1 VLPPSDQAKS
11 KPNLRQGTF
20 TPSQDHA
27 KDTLNM
33 SRLQPARGT
42 SDLLPEAMAAH
53 RRVID
58 TARDAASLYGFQEM
72 ATPIFEFAE
81 VFSRPLG
88 DSSDVVTKET
98 YNFTDRGGETL
109 TLRPEN
115 TAGVVRAMISN
126 GLTQSLPLKFFYAGP
141 MFRYERPQKGRM
153 RQFHQIGI
161 EYLGPR
167 DGLADAEI
175 IGCGARVLDGLGV
188 LDRCTLHLNS
198 LGDTE
203 SRQAYR
209 AALLAFLEAHAG
221 DLSEDSQKRMQTNPL
236 RILDSKDKGD
246 RVILADAPRL
256 DAFLNESS
264 KTHFA
269 TVTASLDKASIAWQ
283 FDPLLVRGLDY
294 YCHTAFEFITDALG
308 AQGTVLGGGRYDGL
322 SEMLAGPPVAGVGWA
337 AGVERLAMLAGAE
350 APVAPPVAVMAMDDD
365 AGVAAYAVAEVLRNA
380 GIAVDV
386 PTGGAIGK
394 RLKKADRAGVR
405 MAVILGSDEI
415 ANGTAQI
422 RNLAAGTQHEIA
434 QADLPSHL
442 ASALATATDGPSA

>member
-1 VLPPSDQAKS
+1 
-11 KPNLRQGTF
+11 
-20 TPSQDHA
+20 
-27 KDTLNM
+27 M

-42 SDLLPEAMAAH
+42 SDLLPDAMAAH
-53 RRVID
+53 RQVVT
-58 TARDAASLYGFQEM
+58 TAREASARYGFQEM

-98 YNFTDRGGETL
+98 YNFTDRGGETF

-161 EYLGPR
+161 EFLGPR

-175 IGCGARVLDGLGV
+175 IACGARVLSDLGV
-188 LDRCTLHLNS
+188 LDKCKLHLNS
-198 LGDTE
+198 LGDTD

-209 AALLAFLEAHAG
+209 SALVAFLERHAG
-221 DLSEDSQKRMQTNPL
+221 DLSEDSQARLKTNPL
-236 RILDSKDKGD
+236 RILDSKNAGD
-246 RVILADAPRL
+246 RDILVDAPRL
-256 DAFLNESS
+256 DAHLNAESAA
-264 KTHFA
+264 HFKA
-269 TVTASLDKASIAWQ
+269 VTTALDAAGINWE

-322 SEMLAGPPVAGVGWA
+322 SEMLGGPPVAGVGWA
-337 AGVERLAMLAGAE
+337 AGIERLAMLAGD
-350 APVAPPVAVMAMDDD
+350 APVDMPRVAVMSAEED
-365 AGVAAYAVAEVLRNA
+365 ADSTAFALAEALRTA
-380 GIAVDV
+380 GIAVDL
-386 PTGGAIGK
+386 PTGGNIGK
-394 RLKKADRAGVR
+394 RMKKADRAGIR
-405 MAVILGSDEI
+405 YAVILGGAELAS
-415 ANGTAQI
+415 GTVQLRDLGEGAQ
-422 RNLAAGTQHEIA
+422 EEVA
-434 QADLPSHL
+434 QADLVARL
-442 ASALATATDGPSA
+442 LQNLGNEDAS

>member
-1 VLPPSDQAKS
+1 
-11 KPNLRQGTF
+11 
-20 TPSQDHA
+20 
-27 KDTLNM
+27 M

-42 SDLLPEAMAAH
+42 SDLLPDAMAAH
-53 RRVID
+53 RQVVT
-58 TARDAASLYGFQEM
+58 TAREASARYGFQEM

-98 YNFTDRGGETL
+98 YNFTDRGGETF

-161 EYLGPR
+161 EFLGPR

-175 IGCGARVLDGLGV
+175 IACGARVLSDLGV
-188 LDRCTLHLNS
+188 LDKCKLHLNS
-198 LGDTE
+198 LGDTD

-209 AALLAFLEAHAG
+209 SALVAFLERHAG
-221 DLSEDSQKRMQTNPL
+221 DLSEDSQARLKTNPL
-236 RILDSKDKGD
+236 RILDSKNAGD
-246 RVILADAPRL
+246 RDILVDAPRL
-256 DAFLNESS
+256 DAHLNAESAA
-264 KTHFA
+264 HFKA
-269 TVTASLDKASIAWQ
+269 VTTALEAAWINWE

-322 SEMLAGPPVAGVGWA
+322 SEMLGGPPVAGVGWA
-337 AGVERLAMLAGAE
+337 AGIERLAMLAGD
-350 APVAPPVAVMAMDDD
+350 APVDMPRVAVMSAEED
-365 AGVAAYAVAEVLRNA
+365 ADSTAFALAEALRTA
-380 GIAVDV
+380 GIAVDL
-386 PTGGAIGK
+386 PTGGNIGK
-394 RLKKADRAGVR
+394 RMKKADRAGIR
-405 MAVILGSDEI
+405 YAVILGGAELAS
-415 ANGTAQI
+415 GTVQLRDLGEGAQ
-422 RNLAAGTQHEIA
+422 EEVA
-434 QADLPSHL
+434 QADLVARL
-442 ASALATATDGPSA
+442 LQNLGNEDAS

>member
-1 VLPPSDQAKS
+1 
-11 KPNLRQGTF
+11 
-20 TPSQDHA
+20 
-27 KDTLNM
+27 M

-42 SDLLPEAMAAH
+42 SDLLPSTMAAH

-58 TARDAASLYGFQEM
+58 TARDAAGLYGFQEM

-175 IGCGARVLDGLGV
+175 IACGARVLAGLGV
-188 LDRCTLHLNS
+188 LDRCRLHLNS
-198 LGDTE
+198 LGDAE

-209 AALLAFLEAHAG
+209 AALLAFLESRASE
-221 DLSEDSQKRMQTNPL
+221 LSEDSQARLQTNPL
-236 RILDSKDKGD
+236 RILDSKDAGD
-246 RVILADAPRL
+246 RAILENAPRL
-256 DAFLNESS
+256 DGYLNDAS
-264 KTHFA
+264 KRHFA
-269 TVTASLDKASIAWQ
+269 AVTGALDSAGIDWT

-322 SEMLAGPPVAGVGWA
+322 SEMLGGPPVAGVGWA
-337 AGVERLAMLAGAE
+337 AGVERLSMLVGEQESAT
-350 APVAPPVAVMAMDDD
+350 PPVAILPMDGDGESEAHRLAEMLRD
-365 AGVAAYAVAEVLRNA
+365 SGVA
-380 GIAVDV
+380 VDLSA
-386 PTGGAIGK
+386 GGAIGK
-394 RLKKADRAGVR
+394 RLKKADRAGAR
-405 MAVILGSDEI
+405 LAVILGSDE
-415 ANGTAQI
+415 
-422 RNLAAGTQHEIA
+422 LAAGTAQLRDLATGTQSSIA
-434 QADLPSHL
+434 QADLAAALH
-442 ASALATATDGPSA
+442 AALADDDDGAA

>member
-1 VLPPSDQAKS
+1 
-11 KPNLRQGTF
+11 
-20 TPSQDHA
+20 
-27 KDTLNM
+27 M

-42 SDLLPEAMAAH
+42 TDLLPAAMASH
-53 RRVID
+53 RAVID
-58 TARDAASLYGFQEM
+58 TARAAAASYGFQEM

-98 YNFTDRGGETL
+98 YNFTDRGGETF

-126 GLTQSLPLKFFYAGP
+126 GMTQSLPLKYFYAGP

-167 DGLADAEI
+167 DGIADAEI
-175 IGCGARVLDGLGV
+175 IGCGARVLGNLGV
-188 LDRCTLHLNS
+188 LDRCQLHLNS

-209 AALLAFLEAHAG
+209 AALVAYFGEHA
-221 DLSEDSQKRMQTNPL
+221 DELSEDSQARLKTNPL
-236 RILDSKDKGD
+236 RILDSKDAGD
-246 RVILADAPRL
+246 RVILGAAPRL
-256 DAFLNESS
+256 DGYLNDESRR
-264 KTHFA
+264 HFDS
-269 TVTASLDKASIAWQ
+269 VTGALDAAGISWT

-322 SEMLAGPPVAGVGWA
+322 SEMLGGPPVPGVGWA
-337 AGVERLAMLAGAE
+337 AGVERLAMLLGEVDLAV
-350 APVAPPVAVMAMDDD
+350 PRVAVMPMDGDVEG
-365 AGVAAYAVAEVLRNA
+365 AAFALAEQLRGV
-380 GIAVDV
+380 GIAVDL
-386 PTGGAIGK
+386 PTSGGIGK
-394 RLKKADRAGVR
+394 RLKKADRAGITH
-405 MAVILGSDEI
+405 AVIMGSDEV
-415 ANGTAQI
+415 ANGTVQL
-422 RNLAAGTQHEIA
+422 RDLADGTQSEVA
-434 QADLPSHL
+434 QDTLAETLPGIL
-442 ASALATATDGPSA
+442 DRDGGS

>member
-1 VLPPSDQAKS
+1 
-11 KPNLRQGTF
+11 
-20 TPSQDHA
+20 
-27 KDTLNM
+27 M

-42 SDLLPEAMAAH
+42 SDLLPDAMAAH
-53 RRVID
+53 RQVIT
-58 TARDAASLYGFQEM
+58 TAREASARYGFQEM

-98 YNFTDRGGETL
+98 YNFTDRGGETF

-161 EYLGPR
+161 EFLGPR

-175 IGCGARVLDGLGV
+175 IACGARVLSDLGV
-188 LDRCTLHLNS
+188 LDKCKLHLNS
-198 LGDTE
+198 LGDTD

-209 AALLAFLEAHAG
+209 SALVAFLERHAG
-221 DLSEDSQKRMQTNPL
+221 DLSEDSQARLKTNPL
-236 RILDSKDKGD
+236 RILDSKNAGD
-246 RVILADAPRL
+246 RDILVDAPRL
-256 DAFLNESS
+256 DAHLNAESAA
-264 KTHFA
+264 HFKA
-269 TVTASLDKASIAWQ
+269 VTTALDAAGINWE

-322 SEMLAGPPVAGVGWA
+322 SEMLGGPPVAGVGWA
-337 AGVERLAMLAGAE
+337 AGIERLAMLAGN
-350 APVAPPVAVMAMDDD
+350 APVDMPRVAVMSAEED
-365 AGVAAYAVAEVLRNA
+365 ADSTAFALAEALRTA
-380 GIAVDV
+380 GIAVDL
-386 PTGGAIGK
+386 PTGGNIGK
-394 RLKKADRAGVR
+394 RMKKADRAGIR
-405 MAVILGSDEI
+405 YAVILGGAELAS
-415 ANGTAQI
+415 GTVQLRDLGEGAQ
-422 RNLAAGTQHEIA
+422 EEVA
-434 QADLPSHL
+434 QADLVARL
-442 ASALATATDGPSA
+442 LQNLGNEDAS

>member
-1 VLPPSDQAKS
+1 
-11 KPNLRQGTF
+11 
-20 TPSQDHA
+20 
-27 KDTLNM
+27 M

-42 SDLLPEAMAAH
+42 SDLLPDAMAAH
-53 RRVID
+53 RQVIT
-58 TARDAASLYGFQEM
+58 TAREASARYGFQEM

-98 YNFTDRGGETL
+98 YNFTDRGGETF

-161 EYLGPR
+161 EFLGPR

-175 IGCGARVLDGLGV
+175 IACGARVLSDLGV
-188 LDRCTLHLNS
+188 LDKCKLHLNS
-198 LGDTE
+198 LGDTD

-209 AALLAFLEAHAG
+209 SALVAFLERHAG
-221 DLSEDSQKRMQTNPL
+221 DLSEDSQARLKTNPL
-236 RILDSKDKGD
+236 RILDSKNAGD
-246 RVILADAPRL
+246 RDILVDAPRL
-256 DAFLNESS
+256 DAHLNAESAA
-264 KTHFA
+264 HFKA
-269 TVTASLDKASIAWQ
+269 VTTALDAAGINWE

-322 SEMLAGPPVAGVGWA
+322 SEMLGGPPVAGVGWA
-337 AGVERLAMLAGAE
+337 AGIERLAMLAGN
-350 APVAPPVAVMAMDDD
+350 APVDMPRVAVMSAEED
-365 AGVAAYAVAEVLRNA
+365 ADSTAFALAEALRTA
-380 GIAVDV
+380 GIAVDL
-386 PTGGAIGK
+386 PTGGNIGK
-394 RLKKADRAGVR
+394 RMKKADRAGIR
-405 MAVILGSDEI
+405 YAVILGGAELAS
-415 ANGTAQI
+415 GTVQLRDLGEGAQ
-422 RNLAAGTQHEIA
+422 EEVA
-434 QADLPSHL
+434 QADLVARLLQNPGNED
-442 ASALATATDGPSA
+442 AS

>member
-1 VLPPSDQAKS
+1 
-11 KPNLRQGTF
+11 
-20 TPSQDHA
+20 
-27 KDTLNM
+27 M

-42 SDLLPEAMAAH
+42 ADLMPAMMAAH
-53 RRVID
+53 RKVID
-58 TARDAASLYGFQEM
+58 TARDAAGCYGFQEM

-167 DGLADAEI
+167 DGVADAEI
-175 IGCGARVLDGLGV
+175 IGCGARILDQLGV
-188 LDRCTLHLNS
+188 LDKCTLHLNS

-203 SRQAYR
+203 SRAAYR
-209 AALLAFLEAHAG
+209 EALVAFFKSHAD
-221 DLSEDSQKRMQTNPL
+221 DLSEDSRTRLGTNPL
-236 RILDSKDKGD
+236 RILDSKDSGD
-246 RVILADAPRL
+246 REIIDGAPRL
-256 DAFLNESS
+256 NAFLNDES
-264 KTHFA
+264 KAHFDKVCQA
-269 TVTASLDKASIAWQ
+269 LDAASINWT

-322 SEMLAGPPVAGVGWA
+322 SEMLGGPPVAGVGWA
-337 AGVERLAMLAGAE
+337 AGVERLAMLVGDVTPAV
-350 APVAPPVAVMAMDDD
+350 PLVAVMAMDSADE
-365 AGVAAYAVAEVLRNA
+365 ATAFALAETLRHG
-380 GIAVDV
+380 GISVDL
-386 PTGGAIGK
+386 PTGGNIGK
-394 RLKKADRAGVR
+394 RMKKADRSGVR
-405 MAVILGSDEI
+405 FAAILGSDEI
-415 ANGTAQI
+415 ANGTVQL
-422 RNLAAGTQHEIA
+422 RDLGEGTQREIEMGE
-434 QADLPSHL
+434 L
-442 ASALATATDGPSA
+442 AVIIAARLAEGD

>member
-1 VLPPSDQAKS
+1 
-11 KPNLRQGTF
+11 
-20 TPSQDHA
+20 
-27 KDTLNM
+27 M

-42 SDLLPEAMAAH
+42 SDLLPSVMAAH
-53 RRVID
+53 RRVMD
-58 TARDAASLYGFQEM
+58 TARAAAGLYGFQEM

-88 DSSDVVTKET
+88 DSSDVVTKEP

-175 IGCGARVLDGLGV
+175 IACGARVLAGLGV
-188 LDRCTLHLNS
+188 LDRCRLHLNS
-198 LGDTE
+198 LGDAE

-209 AALLAFLEAHAG
+209 TALLAFFQAHAA
-221 DLSEDSQKRMQTNPL
+221 DLSDDSKARLQTNPL
-236 RILDSKDKGD
+236 RILDSKDTGD
-246 RVILADAPRL
+246 RAILKNAPRL
-256 DAFLNESS
+256 DEYLNDSS
-264 KTHFA
+264 KRHFA
-269 TVTASLDKASIAWQ
+269 AVTRALDSAGIDWT

-322 SEMLAGPPVAGVGWA
+322 SEMLGGPQVAGVGWA
-337 AGVERLAMLAGAE
+337 AGVERLAMLGGDQLPETPQVAIMPMDEDGEADAHRLAE
-350 APVAPPVAVMAMDDD
+350 L
-365 AGVAAYAVAEVLRNA
+365 LRDN
-380 GIAVDV
+380 GFAVDLAA
-386 PTGGAIGK
+386 GGAIGK
-394 RLKKADRAGVR
+394 RMKKADRAGVR
-405 MAVILGSDEI
+405 VAVILGSDE
-415 ANGTAQI
+415 
-422 RNLAAGTQHEIA
+422 LAAGTAQLRDLATGTQSSVA
-434 QADLPSHL
+434 QADLPAALGSVL
-442 ASALATATDGPSA
+442 AGNEDGAT

>member
-1 VLPPSDQAKS
+1 
-11 KPNLRQGTF
+11 
-20 TPSQDHA
+20 
-27 KDTLNM
+27 M

-42 SDLLPEAMAAH
+42 SDLLPDAMAAH

-58 TARDAASLYGFQEM
+58 TARDISALYGFQEM

-126 GLTQSLPLKFFYAGP
+126 GLTQNLPLKFFYAGP

-161 EYLGPR
+161 EFLGPR
-167 DGLADAEI
+167 DGLADADI
-175 IGCGARVLDGLGV
+175 IGCGARVLDSLGV
-188 LDRCTLHLNS
+188 LDRCNLHLNS

-209 AALLAFLEAHAG
+209 AALLGFLDAHAA
-221 DLSEDSQKRMQTNPL
+221 DLSEDSQTRLKTNPL

-246 RVILADAPRL
+246 RAILADAPRL
-256 DAFLNESS
+256 DEFLNDVS
-264 KTHFA
+264 KSHFA
-269 TVTASLDKASIAWQ
+269 MVTASLDKAGIAWQ

-294 YCHTAFEFITDALG
+294 YCHTAFEFITDDLG

-322 SEMLAGPPVAGVGWA
+322 SEMLGGPPVAGVGWA
-337 AGVERLAMLAGAE
+337 AGVERLAMLAGAD
-350 APVAPPVAVMAMDDD
+350 APRVPAVAVMPMDDN
-365 AGVAAYAVAEVLRNA
+365 AGVAAYAVAELLRNA

-405 MAVILGSDEI
+405 MAVILGSDEV
-415 ANGTAQI
+415 AGGTSQL
-422 RNLAAGTQHEIA
+422 RDLVAGTQAEIA
-434 QADLPSHL
+434 QQDLPHHI
-442 ASALATATDGPSA
+442 AGMLATLVDGDSA

>member
-1 VLPPSDQAKS
+1 
-11 KPNLRQGTF
+11 
-20 TPSQDHA
+20 
-27 KDTLNM
+27 M

-42 SDLLPEAMAAH
+42 SDLLPDAMAAH
-53 RRVID
+53 RQVVT
-58 TARDAASLYGFQEM
+58 TAREASARYGFQEM

-98 YNFTDRGGETL
+98 YNFTDRGGETF

-161 EYLGPR
+161 EFLGPR

-175 IGCGARVLDGLGV
+175 IACGARVLSDLGV
-188 LDRCTLHLNS
+188 LDKCKLHLNS
-198 LGDTE
+198 LGDTD

-209 AALLAFLEAHAG
+209 SALVAFLERHAG
-221 DLSEDSQKRMQTNPL
+221 DLSEDSQARLKTNPL
-236 RILDSKDKGD
+236 RILDSKNAGD
-246 RVILADAPRL
+246 RDILVDAPRL
-256 DAFLNESS
+256 DAHLNAESAA
-264 KTHFA
+264 HFKA
-269 TVTASLDKASIAWQ
+269 VTTALDAAGINWE

-322 SEMLAGPPVAGVGWA
+322 SEMLGGPPVAGVGWA
-337 AGVERLAMLAGAE
+337 AGIERLAMLAGD
-350 APVAPPVAVMAMDDD
+350 APVDMPRVAVMSAEED
-365 AGVAAYAVAEVLRNA
+365 ADSTAFALAEALRTA
-380 GIAVDV
+380 GIAVDL
-386 PTGGAIGK
+386 PTGGNIGK
-394 RLKKADRAGVR
+394 RMKKADRAGIR
-405 MAVILGSDEI
+405 YAVILGGAELAS
-415 ANGTAQI
+415 GTVQLRDLGEGAQ
-422 RNLAAGTQHEIA
+422 EEVA
-434 QADLPSHL
+434 QADLVARLLQKPGNED
-442 ASALATATDGPSA
+442 AS

>member
-1 VLPPSDQAKS
+1 
-11 KPNLRQGTF
+11 
-20 TPSQDHA
+20 
-27 KDTLNM
+27 M
-33 SRLQPARGT
+33 SRLQTARGT

-58 TARDAASLYGFQEM
+58 TARDMSSLYGFQEM

-198 LGDTE
+198 LGDSE

-209 AALLAFLEAHAG
+209 TALLAFLDTHAG
-221 DLSEDSQKRMQTNPL
+221 DLSEDSQTRLQTNPL

-246 RVILADAPRL
+246 RAILAKAPRL
-256 DAFLNESS
+256 DEYLNDIS
-264 KTHFA
+264 KAHFVA
-269 TVTASLDKASIAWQ
+269 VTESLDKAGIAWR

-294 YCHTAFEFITDALG
+294 YCHTAFEFITDDLG

-322 SEMLAGPPVAGVGWA
+322 SEMLGGPPVPGVGWA

-350 APVAPPVAVMAMDDD
+350 APVAPPVAVMPMDDD
-365 AGVAAYAVAEVLRNA
+365 AGVAAYAVAEMLRDA

-405 MAVILGSDEI
+405 IAVILGSDEI
-415 ANGTAQI
+415 AGGTAQL
-422 RNLAAGTQHEIA
+422 RDLTTGTQDEIA
-434 QADLPSHL
+434 QADLSSHL
-442 ASALATATDGPSA
+442 AGTLANHTDGTSA

>member
-1 VLPPSDQAKS
+1 
-11 KPNLRQGTF
+11 
-20 TPSQDHA
+20 
-27 KDTLNM
+27 M

-42 SDLLPEAMAAH
+42 SDLLPSVMAAH
-53 RRVID
+53 RRVMD
-58 TARDAASLYGFQEM
+58 TARAAAGLYGFQEM

-175 IGCGARVLDGLGV
+175 IACGARVLAGLGV
-188 LDRCTLHLNS
+188 LDRCRLHLNS
-198 LGDTE
+198 LGDAE

-209 AALLAFLEAHAG
+209 TALLAFFQAHAA
-221 DLSEDSQKRMQTNPL
+221 DLSDDSKARLQTNPL
-236 RILDSKDKGD
+236 RILDSKDTGD
-246 RVILADAPRL
+246 RAILKNAPRL
-256 DAFLNESS
+256 DEYLNDSS
-264 KTHFA
+264 KRHFA
-269 TVTASLDKASIAWQ
+269 AVTRALDSAGIDWT

-322 SEMLAGPPVAGVGWA
+322 SEMLGGPQVAGVGWA
-337 AGVERLAMLAGAE
+337 AGVERLAMLGGDQLPETPQVAIMPMDEDGEADAHRLAE
-350 APVAPPVAVMAMDDD
+350 L
-365 AGVAAYAVAEVLRNA
+365 LRDN
-380 GIAVDV
+380 GFAVDLAA
-386 PTGGAIGK
+386 GGAIGK
-394 RLKKADRAGVR
+394 RMKKADRAGVR
-405 MAVILGSDEI
+405 VAVILGSDE
-415 ANGTAQI
+415 
-422 RNLAAGTQHEIA
+422 LAAGTAQLRDLATGTQSSVA
-434 QADLPSHL
+434 QADLPAALGSVL
-442 ASALATATDGPSA
+442 AGNEDGAT

>member
-1 VLPPSDQAKS
+1 
-11 KPNLRQGTF
+11 
-20 TPSQDHA
+20 
-27 KDTLNM
+27 M

-42 SDLLPEAMAAH
+42 SDLLPSVMAAH
-53 RRVID
+53 RRVMD
-58 TARDAASLYGFQEM
+58 TARDAAVLYGFQEM

-175 IGCGARVLDGLGV
+175 IACGARVLAGLGV
-188 LDRCTLHLNS
+188 LDRCRLHLNS
-198 LGDTE
+198 LGDAE

-209 AALLAFLEAHAG
+209 TALLAFFQAHAA
-221 DLSEDSQKRMQTNPL
+221 DLSDDSKARLQTNPL
-236 RILDSKDKGD
+236 RILDSKDRGD
-246 RVILADAPRL
+246 RAILENAPRL
-256 DAFLNESS
+256 DEYLNDSS
-264 KTHFA
+264 KRHFA
-269 TVTASLDKASIAWQ
+269 AVTSALDSAGIDWT

-294 YCHTAFEFITDALG
+294 YCHTAFEFITEALG

-322 SEMLAGPPVAGVGWA
+322 SEMLGGPQVAGVGWA
-337 AGVERLAMLAGAE
+337 AGVERLAMLVGDQLPETPQVAIMPMDEEGEADAYRLAE
-350 APVAPPVAVMAMDDD
+350 M
-365 AGVAAYAVAEVLRNA
+365 LRDS
-380 GIAVDV
+380 GFAVDLAA
-386 PTGGAIGK
+386 GGAIGK
-394 RLKKADRAGVR
+394 RMKKADRAGVR
-405 MAVILGSDEI
+405 MAVILGSDE
-415 ANGTAQI
+415 
-422 RNLAAGTQHEIA
+422 LAAGTAQLRDLATGTQSSIA
-434 QADLPSHL
+434 QGDLAAAL
-442 ASALATATDGPSA
+442 ASALAGNENGIT

>member
-1 VLPPSDQAKS
+1 
-11 KPNLRQGTF
+11 
-20 TPSQDHA
+20 
-27 KDTLNM
+27 M

-42 SDLLPEAMAAH
+42 SDLLPDAMAAH
-53 RRVID
+53 RQVVT
-58 TARDAASLYGFQEM
+58 TAREASARYGFQEM

-98 YNFTDRGGETL
+98 YNFTDRGGETF

-161 EYLGPR
+161 EFLGPR

-175 IGCGARVLDGLGV
+175 IACGARVLSDLGV
-188 LDRCTLHLNS
+188 LDKCKLHLNS
-198 LGDTE
+198 LGDTD

-209 AALLAFLEAHAG
+209 SALVAFLERHAG
-221 DLSEDSQKRMQTNPL
+221 DLSEDSQARLKTNPL
-236 RILDSKDKGD
+236 RILDSKNAGD
-246 RVILADAPRL
+246 RDILVDAPRL
-256 DAFLNESS
+256 DAHLNAESAA
-264 KTHFA
+264 HFKA
-269 TVTASLDKASIAWQ
+269 VTTALDAAGINWE

-322 SEMLAGPPVAGVGWA
+322 SEMLGGPPVAGVGWA
-337 AGVERLAMLAGAE
+337 AGIERLAMLAGNV
-350 APVAPPVAVMAMDDD
+350 PVDIPRVAVMSAEED
-365 AGVAAYAVAEVLRNA
+365 ADSTAFALAEALRTA
-380 GIAVDV
+380 GIAVDL
-386 PTGGAIGK
+386 PTGGNIGK
-394 RLKKADRAGVR
+394 RMKKADRAGIR
-405 MAVILGSDEI
+405 YAVILGGAELAS
-415 ANGTAQI
+415 GTVQLRDLGEGAQ
-422 RNLAAGTQHEIA
+422 EEVA
-434 QADLPSHL
+434 QADLVARLLQNPGNED
-442 ASALATATDGPSA
+442 AS

>member
-1 VLPPSDQAKS
+1 
-11 KPNLRQGTF
+11 
-20 TPSQDHA
+20 
-27 KDTLNM
+27 M

-42 SDLLPEAMAAH
+42 SDLLPSVMAAH
-53 RRVID
+53 RRVMD
-58 TARDAASLYGFQEM
+58 TARDAAGLYGFQEM

-175 IGCGARVLDGLGV
+175 IACGARVLAGLGV
-188 LDRCTLHLNS
+188 LDRCRLHLNS
-198 LGDTE
+198 LGDAE

-209 AALLAFLEAHAG
+209 TALLAFFQAHAA
-221 DLSEDSQKRMQTNPL
+221 DLSDDSKARLQTNPL
-236 RILDSKDKGD
+236 RILDSKDRGD
-246 RVILADAPRL
+246 RAILENAPRL
-256 DAFLNESS
+256 DEYLNDSS
-264 KTHFA
+264 KRHFA
-269 TVTASLDKASIAWQ
+269 AVTSALDSAGTDWT

-294 YCHTAFEFITDALG
+294 YCHTAFEFITEALG

-322 SEMLAGPPVAGVGWA
+322 SEMLGGPQVAGVGWA
-337 AGVERLAMLAGAE
+337 AGVERLAMLVGDQLPETPQVAILPMDEEGEADAHRLAE
-350 APVAPPVAVMAMDDD
+350 M
-365 AGVAAYAVAEVLRNA
+365 LRDN
-380 GIAVDV
+380 GFAVDLAA
-386 PTGGAIGK
+386 GGAIGK
-394 RLKKADRAGVR
+394 RMKKADRAGVR
-405 MAVILGSDEI
+405 MAVILGSDE
-415 ANGTAQI
+415 
-422 RNLAAGTQHEIA
+422 LAAGTAQLRDLATGTQSSIA
-434 QADLPSHL
+434 QADLAAAL
-442 ASALATATDGPSA
+442 ASALAGNENGVT

>member
-1 VLPPSDQAKS
+1 
-11 KPNLRQGTF
+11 
-20 TPSQDHA
+20 
-27 KDTLNM
+27 M

-42 SDLLPEAMAAH
+42 TDLMPAAMAGH
-53 RRVID
+53 QRVIG
-58 TARDAASLYGFQEM
+58 TARAAAGLYGFQEM
-72 ATPIFEFAE
+72 ATPMFEFAE

-175 IGCGARVLDGLGV
+175 IGCGARILDDLGV

-198 LGDTE
+198 LGDSE

-209 AALLAFLEAHAG
+209 AALVDFLNAHEA
-221 DLSEDSQKRMQTNPL
+221 DLSEDSRTRLTSNPL
-236 RILDSKDKGD
+236 RILDSKDVGD
-246 RVILADAPRL
+246 RAIIAEAPSL
-256 DAFLNESS
+256 DAFLNDGSRR
-264 KTHFA
+264 HFDS
-269 TVTASLDKASIAWQ
+269 VTGALDGAGISWS

-322 SEMLAGPPVAGVGWA
+322 SEMLGGPPVPGVGWA
-337 AGVERLAMLAGAE
+337 AGVERLAMLVGDVEPA
-350 APVAPPVAVMAMDDD
+350 APRVAVMPMDGD
-365 AGVAAYAVAEVLRNA
+365 AEGAAFALAESLRGA
-380 GIAVDV
+380 GIAVDL
-386 PTGGAIGK
+386 PAGGAIGK

-405 MAVILGSDEI
+405 IAVILGSDEV
-415 ANGTAQI
+415 AGGSAQI
-422 RNLAAGTQHEIA
+422 RDLGAGTQREVP
-434 QADLPSHL
+434 QAEL
-442 ASALATATDGPSA
+442 ASVLHGLLGEGQAS

>member
-1 VLPPSDQAKS
+1 
-11 KPNLRQGTF
+11 
-20 TPSQDHA
+20 
-27 KDTLNM
+27 
-33 SRLQPARGT
+33 
-42 SDLLPEAMAAH
+42 
-53 RRVID
+53 
-58 TARDAASLYGFQEM
+58 
-72 ATPIFEFAE
+72 
-81 VFSRPLG
+81 
-88 DSSDVVTKET
+88 
-98 YNFTDRGGETL
+98 
-109 TLRPEN
+109 
-115 TAGVVRAMISN
+115 MISN

-198 LGDTE
+198 LGDSE

-209 AALLAFLEAHAG
+209 TALLAFLDTHAG
-221 DLSEDSQKRMQTNPL
+221 DLSEDSQTRLQTNPL

-246 RVILADAPRL
+246 RAILAKAPRL
-256 DAFLNESS
+256 DEYLNDIS
-264 KTHFA
+264 KAHFVA
-269 TVTASLDKASIAWQ
+269 VTESLDKAGIAWR

-294 YCHTAFEFITDALG
+294 YCHTAFEFITDDLG

-322 SEMLAGPPVAGVGWA
+322 SEMLGGPPVPGVGWA

-350 APVAPPVAVMAMDDD
+350 APVAPPVAVMPMDDD
-365 AGVAAYAVAEVLRNA
+365 AGVAAYAVAEMLRDA

-405 MAVILGSDEI
+405 IAVILGSDEI
-415 ANGTAQI
+415 AGGTAQL
-422 RNLAAGTQHEIA
+422 RDLTTGTQDEIA
-434 QADLPSHL
+434 QADLSSHL
-442 ASALATATDGPSA
+442 AGTLANHTDGTSA

>member
-1 VLPPSDQAKS
+1 
-11 KPNLRQGTF
+11 
-20 TPSQDHA
+20 
-27 KDTLNM
+27 M

-42 SDLLPEAMAAH
+42 TDLLPATMAAH
-53 RRVID
+53 RAVID
-58 TARDAASLYGFQEM
+58 TARGAASRYGFQEM

-126 GLTQSLPLKFFYAGP
+126 GMTQSLPLKYFYAGP

-167 DGLADAEI
+167 DGVADAEI
-175 IGCGARVLDGLGV
+175 IGCGARVLGELAV

-198 LGDTE
+198 LGDAD

-209 AALLAFLEAHAG
+209 AALVAYFAAHAD
-221 DLSEDSQKRMQTNPL
+221 DLSEDSRKTNPL
-236 RILDSKDKGD
+236 RILDSKDSGD
-246 RVILADAPRL
+246 RDILASAPRL
-256 DAFLNESS
+256 DEYLNDDSRR
-264 KTHFA
+264 HFDS
-269 TVTASLDKASIAWQ
+269 VTGALDAAGIAWM

-322 SEMLAGPPVAGVGWA
+322 SEMLGGPPVPGVGWA
-337 AGVERLAMLAGAE
+337 AGVERLAMLLGDVETAV
-350 APVAPPVAVMAMDDD
+350 PRVAVMPMDGD
-365 AGVAAYAVAEVLRNA
+365 AESAAFALAEQLREA
-380 GIAVDV
+380 GIAVDL

-394 RLKKADRAGVR
+394 RLKKADRAGVTH
-405 MAVILGSDEI
+405 AVIMGSDEV
-415 ANGTAQI
+415 ANGTVQL
-422 RNLAAGTQHEIA
+422 RDLAAGS
-434 QADLPSHL
+434 QAELPR
-442 ASALATATDGPSA
+442 AEVAAALLDRLQQGTGS